1 MSAVLTLREVSRT
14 FTQGDEVVHA
24 LRPTS
29 LEVGAGEFVGVLGP
43 SGSGKSTLLTVMGGL
58 RTPST
63 GEVLIG
69 GDPFSSLDERERSRI
84 RLMRMGFVLQAA
96 GLVPF
101 LKVLDQFGVYDH
113 AARVPARPEARDA
126 LLEELGVA
134 SLGGKYPEALSG
146 GERQRVAIAVA
157 LYHDPRVLLADEPTA
172 ALDTRRALDVARLL
186 ADLTHERAK
195 ATVMVTHDERLLKN
209 CDRVLVMED
218 GVLTSG

>member
-1 MSAVLTLREVSRT
+1 MSAVLTLHEVSRT

-69 GDPFSSLDERERSRI
+69 GEPFSGLDERARSRI
-84 RLMRMGFVLQAA
+84 RLTQMGFVLQAA

-113 AARVPARPEARDA
+113 AARVPARPEVRDA

>member
-69 GDPFSSLDERERSRI
+69 GDPFSALDERARSRI
-84 RLMRMGFVLQAA
+84 RLTRMGFVLQAA

>member
-84 RLMRMGFVLQAA
+84 RLTRMGFVLQAA

-157 LYHDPRVLLADEPTA
+157 LYHDPRVLLADEPTG

-195 ATVMVTHDERLLKN
+195 ATDMVTHDERLLKN

>member
-134 SLGGKYPEALSG
+134 SLDVKYPEALSG